1 MDLKGKKDK
10 IMKIIKKYTKNKL
23 INANLVEN
31 ELNDFFK
38 WLEKREK
45 IKMEVSEFTLIFA
58 FRYAI
63 GRASTAPSI
72 VVRDLINNW
81 DNLTSF
87 TKEQIKED
95 IKEAIENNN
104 AGWKCDIEEWK
115 KILELKG

>member
-1 MDLKGKKDK
+1 MTED
-10 IMKIIKKYTKNKL
+10 IKVT
-23 INANLVEN
+23 EH
-31 ELNDFFK
+31 
-38 WLEKREK
+38 
-45 IKMEVSEFTLIFA
+45 TLIFA

-81 DNLTSF
+81 DKLLPF

-95 IKEAIENNN
+95 IEEAIKNNN
-104 AGWKCDIEEWK
+104 AGWNCDIAEWK